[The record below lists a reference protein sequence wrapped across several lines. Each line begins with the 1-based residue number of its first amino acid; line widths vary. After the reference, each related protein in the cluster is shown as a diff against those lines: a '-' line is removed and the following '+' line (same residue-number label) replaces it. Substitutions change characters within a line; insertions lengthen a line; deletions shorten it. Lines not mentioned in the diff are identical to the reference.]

1 MQEPASLSPTDPE
14 VEGDGHEKIA
24 WRTNAV
30 LFAATVISVSF
41 AGAGYV
47 GALNEATG
55 LLDVLRALPKGYP
68 FALPL
73 LTILLC
79 HEFGHY
85 IAARIH
91 RVRASLPY
99 FIPLPFL
106 NPFGTMGAV
115 IAMPE
120 RIRSRN
126 ALLDIGAAGPLAGLV
141 VAVPV
146 LAFGLSRSPVDVLTL
161 PYAQEGQSLFYLLLK
176 RVVLGP
182 IPEGSDVQLGP
193 VAFAGWTGLF
203 VTALN
208 LIPVGQLDGG
218 HIAYALFG
226 KAQDRYARWVHL
238 GLLGVCAF
246 NLARFVIPAALHHG
260 DLGEAFGNS
269 TFYLVW
275 FLLLGFMRR
284 RSGINHPPT
293 DDGTL
298 SGGRRIV
305 AIGCLALFILTFMP
319 TPWAHYG

>member
-1 MQEPASLSPTDPE
+1 M
-14 VEGDGHEKIA
+14 
-24 WRTNAV
+24 
-30 LFAATVISVSF
+30 
-41 AGAGYV
+41 

-161 PYAQEGQSLFYLLLK
+161 P
-176 RVVLGP
+176 R
-182 IPEGSDVQLGP
+182 IHRGSP
-193 VAFAGWTGLF
+193 
-203 VTALN
+203 
-208 LIPVGQLDGG
+208 
-218 HIAYALFG
+218 
-226 KAQDRYARWVHL
+226 ARW
-238 GLLGVCAF
+238 
-246 NLARFVIPAALHHG
+246 
-260 DLGEAFGNS
+260 
-269 TFYLVW
+269 
-275 FLLLGFMRR
+275 
-284 RSGINHPPT
+284 
-293 DDGTL
+293 
-298 SGGRRIV
+298 
-305 AIGCLALFILTFMP
+305 
-319 TPWAHYG
+319 